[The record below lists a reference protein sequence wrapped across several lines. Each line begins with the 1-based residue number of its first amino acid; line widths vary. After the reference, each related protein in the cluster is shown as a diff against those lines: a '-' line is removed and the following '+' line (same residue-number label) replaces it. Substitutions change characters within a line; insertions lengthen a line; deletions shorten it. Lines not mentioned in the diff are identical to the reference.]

1 MFLIN
6 GDYGDE
12 LEAGDSPLVIRPGW
26 QAAYEEWDRRWFEVE
41 TTERENR
48 LTSVGEG
55 NVLLDNGQSLEY
67 RKGENIAALVTPDG
81 IEVPLHLDDNGN
93 MIIPTPSEIAEM
105 IANGEAEW
113 VGHPI
118 DTPPQLTEEEWNLQ
132 EVLRQLEE
140 AASQQQ

>member
-12 LEAGDSPLVIRPGW
+12 LEAGDSPLVIRSGW
-26 QAAYEEWDRRWFEVE
+26 QAAYEEKYPPSGSEAAIKKMLGVD
-41 TTERENR
+41 EN
-48 LTSVGEG
+48 
-55 NVLLDNGQSLEY
+55 NVLLDNGQPLEY
-67 RKGENIAALVTPDG
+67 KEGENIAALVTPDG

-140 AASQQQ
+140 AARQQQ